1 MRGNYSAIRHCER
14 TLRSNL
20 LAKTGDCFDPFGRTP
35 SRNDMVYS
43 LNLLSFQQPQHHRQ

>member
-20 LAKTGDCFDPFGRTP
+20 LATTRGLLR
-35 SRNDMVYS
+35 RS
-43 LNLLSFQQPQHHRQ
+43 LRSLLAMTAE